1 MILPTDDDQQADPM
15 DADGNLPSDDNEAS
29 APDDSVVAGSMNM
42 EEQDDGSMVISF
54 EGEGGPLISAE
65 FTENLAEII
74 PEHVLQKR
82 ATELLDL
89 IEQDVQARSKR
100 DEQYAEGIKRT
111 GLGNEAPGGAEFTG
125 ASKAVHPLLVEGC
138 IDFAARAMKEICP
151 PAGPVKTQIIGKT
164 TPAKLEKAERKR
176 QHMNWQLT
184 KCIREYKPE
193 TEKMLTQVPMG
204 GSQYKKWWYDKAKGR
219 PCVEAVFIDNLV
231 IPFAASSFYTAERI
245 THMQVITQ
253 AVFEERVK
261 SGFYRDVSMTSSAMQ
276 PDQSKSEM
284 ATAKVEGKVDPGFN
298 EDGERK
304 IMEVSYYDTFEEDVF
319 AKKKCV
325 PYIMHI
331 DESSGKCLA
340 VYRNW
345 EEEDKHKE
353 RLHWI
358 IEYAFIP
365 WRGAYGIGLP
375 HIVGS
380 LSGAITGGLRAMLD
394 NALAQTRLGGV
405 YMQGGRSQGAT
416 VQANPSEFTKID
428 SGVSGQQDDI
438 RKMVMYAPL
447 NPMPP
452 VLFQILDWMVAQAKG
467 VVQVAD
473 EKIADVK
480 SDMPVGT
487 ALALIEQ
494 GSITF
499 SQIHARMHYAQ
510 ERELEILHRL
520 NKWFLSDREV
530 VEDLG
535 DLVVSRKDYDGPI
548 DVIPVSDPNIFS
560 ESQRYAQMQAVL
572 QTLDH
577 PAFAQDPAVMSSV
590 KKPAILA
597 RIWKLLNISNVE
609 ELVAAPKEPEDI
621 DPVSENMVVA
631 LGEQPIKAFQH
642 QDHMA
647 HMKVALSFATSP
659 MFGANPVWGAKIVPI
674 LIQHV
679 YEHLVL
685 YYTQHMYAASITGQ
699 VVGVPGADNPAIDA
713 RFAAVVHYSDA
724 MMSDEVNKEI
734 GQMLQKAVQLSQQYA
749 QQAQGQLPPDIQVQR
764 EIGMAEIK
772 RKTDY
777 DKQDLQIKGEQA
789 KADAG
794 LKGAQAQH
802 DQTLGQQQQVHDQK
816 QEHLKYILDGLT
828 QHFKDQREQDRLA
841 SEEQRAKDKLDM
853 ERQIALMKDSTER
866 AIAAMHEHNQHF
878 VDLTKHAA
886 TEAVGVHKHHT
897 QLDSQE
903 RIAETNADATVAAAA
918 AKPKPA
924 PRKFAEGGHVKAD
937 VDDFAR
943 AIRQQSEPQ
952 AAFGLTKL
960 AQSIE
965 QLTHQQAQSNQQL
978 VSAVV
983 NALSETK
990 NEMRVVA
997 AAAGAAAHGH
1007 NVVAQS
1013 FDKLDKTMRAP
1024 RKKVLSKDKRGN
1036 KTVVDSIDDGNE

>member
-1 MILPTDDDQQADPM
+1 MPNDDDQQETPT
-15 DADGNLPSDDNEAS
+15 DADGNSTDDSNAGFSMPSDTV
-29 APDDSVVAGSMNM
+29 APGTMNM
-42 EEQDDGSMVISF
+42 EEQEDGSMVISF
-54 EGEGGPLISAE
+54 EGEEAPVVSEE

-74 PEHVLQKR
+74 PEHVLNQR
-82 ATELLDL
+82 ATELLDCIDQD
-89 IEQDVQARSKR
+89 IEARSKR

-151 PAGPVKTQIIGKT
+151 PAGPVKTQIVGKS

-184 KCIREYKPE
+184 RCIREYKPE

-231 IPFAASSFYTAERI
+231 IPFSASSFYTAERI

-261 SGFYRDVSMTSSAMQ
+261 SGFYRDVTSVASAMQ

-284 ATAKVEGKVDPGFN
+284 ASSKIEGKVDPGFN

-304 IMEVSYYDTFEEDVF
+304 IMEVSYFDTFDEDKF
-319 AKKKCV
+319 SKGKLA
-325 PYIMHI
+325 PYVMHI
-331 DESSGKCLA
+331 DESSHKCLA

-345 EEEDKHKE
+345 EEEDKRLE

-405 YMQGGRSQGAT
+405 YMQGGRSQGTT

-494 GSITF
+494 GSVTF
-499 SQIHARMHYAQ
+499 SAIHARMHYAQ

-520 NKWFLSDREV
+520 NKWFLKDEEV
-530 VEDLG
+530 IEDLG
-535 DLVVSRKDYDGPI
+535 DLVVSREDYDGPI

-560 ESQRYAQMQAVL
+560 EAQRYAQMQAVL

-577 PAFAQDPAVMSSV
+577 PAFAQDPAVMASV
-590 KKPAILA
+590 KKPAILQ
-597 RIWKLLNISNVE
+597 RVWKLLNISNVE
-609 ELVAAPKEPEDI
+609 ELVSAPKEPEDI

-631 LGEQPIKAFQH
+631 MGEQPIKAFPH

-647 HMKVALSFATSP
+647 HMKVALAFATSP
-659 MFGANPVWGAKIVPI
+659 MFGANPMWGAKIVPV

-685 YYTQHMYAASITGQ
+685 YYTQHMYAAQYTGQ
-699 VVGVPGADNPAIDA
+699 TVGVPGADSASIDA
-713 RFAAVVHYSDA
+713 RFAAVVHYSDQ
-724 MMSDEVNKEI
+724 MLSQEVNQEI
-734 GQMLQKAVQLSQQYA
+734 GQMLQKAVQLAQQYA
-749 QQAQGQLPPDIQVQR
+749 QQAQGQLPPEVQVQK

-789 KADAG
+789 KSDAG

-802 DQTLGQQQQVHDQK
+802 DQTTDKRQQAHDEK
-816 QEHLKYILDGLT
+816 QDHLKFILDGLT

-841 SEEQRAKDKLDM
+841 ADQQREKDKLDM
-853 ERQIALMKDSTER
+853 ERQIAEMKDSTER
-866 AIAAMHEHNQHF
+866 AIAAMHERNTHA
-878 VDLTKHAA
+878 VDVVKHAA
-886 TEAVGVHKHHT
+886 TEAAGIHKHDA
-897 QLDSQE
+897 QLESQE
-903 RIAETNADATVAAAA
+903 RVAETNAGATVAAAKA
-918 AKPKPA
+918 KPA
-924 PRKFAEGGHVKAD
+924 PAK
-937 VDDFAR
+937 
-943 AIRQQSEPQ
+943 
-952 AAFGLTKL
+952 
-960 AQSIE
+960 
-965 QLTHQQAQSNQQL
+965 
-978 VSAVV
+978 
-983 NALSETK
+983 
-990 NEMRVVA
+990 
-997 AAAGAAAHGH
+997 
-1007 NVVAQS
+1007 
-1013 FDKLDKTMRAP
+1013 KT
-1024 RKKVLSKDKRGN
+1024 
-1036 KTVVDSIDDGNE
+1036 